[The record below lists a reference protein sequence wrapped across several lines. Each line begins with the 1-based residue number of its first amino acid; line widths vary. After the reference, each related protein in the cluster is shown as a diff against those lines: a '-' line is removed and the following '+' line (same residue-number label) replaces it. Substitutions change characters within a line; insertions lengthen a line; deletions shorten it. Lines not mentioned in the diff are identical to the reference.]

1 MSPPA
6 PTIPGGSPPRG
17 LGIGAASTTCARLAG
32 NVLLRHPPGAAT
44 ARWPDRAQ
52 RLDSRGFENGPDES
66 IVLIKVTPSV
76 VAH

>member
-6 PTIPGGSPPRG
+6 PTIPGGGPPRR

-32 NVLLRHPPGAAT
+32 NVL
-44 ARWPDRAQ
+44 W
-52 RLDSRGFENGPDES
+52 S